1 MTNAMPTPPRL
12 EAFFPNRT
20 SLVRSGPSMD
30 ATGEDPKRGASDAT
44 TGSGRQG
51 GIFPHFLAFLS
62 TCSGLNRTFW
72 WLNHG

>member
-1 MTNAMPTPPRL
+1 
-12 EAFFPNRT
+12 
-20 SLVRSGPSMD
+20 MD